1 MTAKNKRQTKR
12 RGVTDPVARFRS
24 WFRAARKAG
33 NPLPESVAL
42 ATADRRGRPSVRFV
56 LLKEATAK
64 GFVFYTNADSP
75 KGLELKANP
84 CASLAVYWH
93 ETGKQVR
100 VTGRVS
106 MVSAAEADA
115 YWATRPLDSR
125 IAALASRQSAP
136 LPSRGELV
144 SRWRA
149 LKRRFPEGDVP
160 RPSNWTGFQL
170 IPDSI
175 EFWSRREPR
184 LHHRELFVRKS
195 GPWTCRLLQP

>member
-1 MTAKNKRQTKR
+1 MTAKNKKQRTR
-12 RGVTDPVARFRS
+12 RGVASPMTRFRT

-56 LLKEATAK
+56 LLKEATVD

-75 KGLELKANP
+75 KGRELNANP
-84 CASLAVYWH
+84 CASMVVYWH

-100 VTGRVS
+100 VTGRVF
-106 MVSAAEADA
+106 MLSAAEADA
-115 YWATRPLDSR
+115 YWETRPLDSR

-136 LPSRGELV
+136 LRSRSDLV
-144 SRWRA
+144 NRWRS
-149 LKRRFPEGDVP
+149 LKRRFPEGNVP
-160 RPSNWTGFQL
+160 RPPNWTGFQL

-175 EFWSRREPR
+175 EFWSRKEPR

-195 GPWTCRLLQP
+195 GTWTCRLLQP